1 MKGSAG
7 KQILFCYIYS
17 VMLHNGYI
25 SDEELMKEVSIDLL
39 SEEQREEARRIN
51 IDSTVAAVMYIQ
63 KIVGGLKTAKTYY
76 DLYID

>member
-1 MKGSAG
+1 
-7 KQILFCYIYS
+7 
-17 VMLHNGYI
+17 MLHNGYI

-39 SEEQREEARRIN
+39 SEEQREEARRIS

>member
-1 MKGSAG
+1 
-7 KQILFCYIYS
+7 
-17 VMLHNGYI
+17 MLHNGYI

-39 SEEQREEARRIN
+39 SEEQREEARRIS
-51 IDSTVAAVMYIQ
+51 IDSAVAAVMYIQ